1 MFLSCGYQLE
11 MLEFLAHYLHCLLW
25 FLFRRSPRG
34 IFKKF
39 GTVLHA
45 TFCSFIVF
53 FCSCFVVL
61 LVLFCFLLMGKSEI
75 LLGRTI
81 TPFKK
86 NSIVALYS

>member
-1 MFLSCGYQLE
+1 M
-11 MLEFLAHYLHCLLW
+11 
-25 FLFRRSPRG
+25 
-34 IFKKF
+34 
-39 GTVLHA
+39 LHA

-75 LLGRTI
+75 LLGRTL
-81 TPFKK
+81 TPLKK